1 MGRTEKKLIMWF
13 VALGLLCIMVVSLAA
28 CAGPQGPAGPQG
40 SPGPSGP
47 PGPAATAAAGA
58 FSVTDTQIKTTH
70 NSLTLSQIAEIQPG
84 LGTIMIEYAQRM
96 DNLWFA
102 GQKSNWSMV
111 TYQIDEMREIQ
122 ETGETTRSSRAPLL
136 KAFEAS
142 SLDPIA
148 KAAANKDLAAFTTA
162 YDNAIA
168 GCNGCHA
175 GSSGTAAD
183 GSPIPSYK
191 FVKIVR
197 PTASDFNNVDWA
209 GQ

>member
-1 MGRTEKKLIMWF
+1 MKLSKTAKKFFMWF
-13 VALGLLCIMVVSLAA
+13 LALGLLSIMVVSLAA
-28 CAGPQGPAGPQG
+28 CAGPQG

-47 PGPAATAAAGA
+47 PGPAATGAAGA

-102 GQKSNWSMV
+102 AQKSNWNMV
-111 TYQIDEMREIQ
+111 SYQIDEMREIQ
-122 ETGETTRSSRAPLL
+122 ETGETTRSGRAPLL
-136 KAFEAS
+136 KAFES
-142 SLDPIA
+142 GNLDPIA

-162 YDNAIA
+162 YDSAIVS
-168 GCNGCHA
+168 CNGCHA
-175 GSSGTAAD
+175 AASGTAAD
-183 GSPIPSYK
+183 GSPISSYK

-197 PTASDFNNVDWA
+197 PTAPDFNNVDWA